1 MRSLNKPAFDA
12 NLNPFGA
19 PCLAATPG
27 TSCGPTRSYQVIS
40 ATDIIWHF

>member
-1 MRSLNKPAFDA
+1 MRSFNKAAFDA
-12 NLNPFGA
+12 NLNPFS
-19 PCLAATPG
+19 PQCIAAVVG